1 MIAALSWRLLRRELR
16 SGELRLLFAALLIA
30 VAAVTAVGFFGD
42 RVRQGL
48 QREAQQMMG
57 GDLVITADHPLP
69 DSYRDEA
76 RRRNL
81 RLAETLVF
89 PSMVMAAGQAHLADG
104 GSSLLFVHGRRFGA
118 PAQTLDAFCDGA
130 GTDQNHFLAPAHQV
144 GDFGGP
150 AFQGGMV
157 EPGTVVGDKTR
168 SDFDHDAVGGMDD
181 RLHWDDSSKTNGG
194 GTRPSPFQE
203 DLPRIIAGGWQA
215 REGPVVSFCRI
226 PDRPG
231 REPAAC
237 VAIRRCG
244 RPAAGAGRQPARAGP
259 AAVSGPPW
267 PGGSR

>member
-89 PSMVMAAGQAHLADG
+89 PSMVMADGQAHLADIKAVSSSYPLRG
-104 GSSLLFVHGRRFGA
+104 KLGTSGRPGEAGQEVASGPEPGSVWLDERLSTALNASTGGAVMVGSSTLPVAAMLTREPDRGVNFFSLAPRLMMHLDDVKATGLIQFGA
-118 PAQTLDAFCDGA
+118 RIRYHLLLA
-130 GTDQNHFLAPAHQV
+130 GSIF
-144 GDFGGP
+144 
-150 AFQGGMV
+150 
-157 EPGTVVGDKTR
+157 R
-168 SDFDHDAVGGMDD
+168 
-181 RLHWDDSSKTNGG
+181 
-194 GTRPSPFQE
+194 
-203 DLPRIIAGGWQA
+203 
-215 REGPVVSFCRI
+215 
-226 PDRPG
+226 
-231 REPAAC
+231 
-237 VAIRRCG
+237 
-244 RPAAGAGRQPARAGP
+244 
-259 AAVSGPPW
+259 
-267 PGGSR
+267 

>member
-89 PSMVMAAGQAHLADG
+89 PSMVMADGQAHLADIKAV
-104 GSSLLFVHGRRFGA
+104 SSSYPLRGKLGISG
-118 PAQTLDAFCDGA
+118 
-130 GTDQNHFLAPAHQV
+130 
-144 GDFGGP
+144 
-150 AFQGGMV
+150 
-157 EPGTVVGDKTR
+157 
-168 SDFDHDAVGGMDD
+168 
-181 RLHWDDSSKTNGG
+181 
-194 GTRPSPFQE
+194 
-203 DLPRIIAGGWQA
+203 
-215 REGPVVSFCRI
+215 
-226 PDRPG
+226 RPG
-231 REPAAC
+231 EP
-237 VAIRRCG
+237 R
-244 RPAAGAGRQPARAGP
+244 
-259 AAVSGPPW
+259 
-267 PGGSR
+267 